1 MHASAS
7 TGFNSSANLRIGR
20 NAIIYGAVFSAV
32 VPAVEICTDTVHA
45 IKRALHCVCMI
56 PPCLIPHLVTS
67 SESRNKGVQNRPE
80 QIHRFH
86 FLFIYWLILATRSAP
101 HCCLCPPGHQF
112 TANSWGSC
120 HPVRS
125 YCFLPGPGR
134 SAGAIHAASLPIR
147 KPSILRRGIPLKRWR
162 LRYGHQFPFQ
172 AATANHN
179 QSIKAIYYCMLFG
192 PDTPISPV
200 NSACSTPFTPEVFQ
214 VHLLRFLL
222 LLPAFVPVSG
232 IAPDVI
238 LCTGRTQKRPGK
250 SLPDL
255 LKMRSTCLPSTLLIW
270 LRVLRPVQPFLLPL
284 LRLSLPSSLPSWS
297 CLRLSLPFRP
307 V

>member
-1 MHASAS
+1 MEHASAT

-20 NAIIYGAVFSAV
+20 HPSVIYGAVFSAV

-45 IKRALHCVCMI
+45 IKRALHFVYMI
-56 PPCLIPHLVTS
+56 LPCLIPHLITS

-86 FLFIYWLILATRSAP
+86 FLFIYWLHLR
-101 HCCLCPPGHQF
+101 PGAHRIAACALRAINSPLIRGVAVIPSVL
-112 TANSWGSC
+112 TASSPDQRG
-120 HPVRS
+120 
-125 YCFLPGPGR
+125 LPEQWQKP
-134 SAGAIHAASLPIR
+134 SLPIR
-147 KPSILRRGIPLKRWR
+147 KPSILRRGTPLKRWR
-162 LRYGHQFPFQ
+162 LRTGNLFPSQ

-200 NSACSTPFTPEVFQ
+200 NSAYSTPFTPEVFQ

-232 IAPDVI
+232 IAPENPSAAQ
-238 LCTGRTQKRPGK
+238 GATQKRPGK
-250 SLPDL
+250 
-255 LKMRSTCLPSTLLIW
+255 
-270 LRVLRPVQPFLLPL
+270 
-284 LRLSLPSSLPSWS
+284 
-297 CLRLSLPFRP
+297 
-307 V
+307 